1 MEIFKWL
8 EDDSFV
14 KSYSITDFR
23 KSETTSYL
31 NIKIQ
36 FVNNSELHVREYVD
50 TDHRKYAFHWQS
62 SNGDL
67 IIRWDNAPHFPNLI
81 TFPHHKHLA
90 SGDVTKSYNIS
101 LDEILDFIQKQ
112 ILQH

>member
-8 EDDSFV
+8 DDSSFI
-14 KSYSITDFR
+14 KSHSINDFR
-23 KSETTSYL
+23 KSETVFYL
-31 NIKIQ
+31 NIKIY

-50 TDHRKYAFHWQS
+50 SDHRKYSFHWQS

-67 IIRWDNAPHFPNLI
+67 IIRWDNAPHFPDLL

-90 SGDVTKSYNIS
+90 SGEVTESHDIS
-101 LDEILDFIQKQ
+101 LEEILKFIQNN
-112 ILQH
+112 IV